1 MQRWLGSLLLLLAAS
16 NGYADVLALSRQ
28 DNGYLLP
35 LRGRATLSGTVLA
48 AGCTIALDTPSQ
60 SLYVDPQPLNNGQ
73 RTLNYPLSIRFDN
86 CTLPGQRSEYAEDK
100 AIKISFK
107 NKSAPGNIFIIK
119 NAENKTLTSGED
131 YPVYYRKA
139 ERHSA
144 YPATAIYRLEL
155 TPKAPPYYVVLGLKM
170 RYE

>member
-1 MQRWLGSLLLLLAAS
+1 MQRWLGSFLLLLAAS
-16 NGYADVLALSRQ
+16 NGYADMLALSEQ
-28 DNGYLLP
+28 DDGYLLP

-60 SLYVDPQPLNNGQ
+60 SLYLDTPALTNAQRPLN
-73 RTLNYPLSIRFDN
+73 YHFAIRFDN
-86 CTLPGQRSEYAEDK
+86 CALPGQSEFGEDK
-100 AIKISFK
+100 AIKISFR

-131 YPVYYRKA
+131 YPVNYRKA

-144 YPATAIYRLEL
+144 HPATATYRLEL
-155 TPKAPPYYVVLGLKM
+155 TPKAPPYYAVLGLKM

>member
-16 NGYADVLALSRQ
+16 NGYADMLALSRQ

-86 CTLPGQRSEYAEDK
+86 CTLPGQSSEYAEDK

-131 YPVYYRKA
+131 YPVYYRQA

-144 YPATAIYRLEL
+144 QPATATYLLEL
-155 TPKAPPYYVVLGLKM
+155 TPKAPPYYAVLGLKM